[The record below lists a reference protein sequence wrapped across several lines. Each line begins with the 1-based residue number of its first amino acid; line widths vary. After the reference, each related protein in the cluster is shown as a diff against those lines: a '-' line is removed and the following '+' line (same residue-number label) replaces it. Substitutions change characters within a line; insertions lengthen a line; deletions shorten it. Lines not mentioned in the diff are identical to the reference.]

1 MADNSTVPLPPS
13 APLDTPTDHRSFL
26 NVISWLFAIISF
38 LVVAT
43 RCGTRWA
50 VSRTFGLDDAF
61 IIASLLLAIG
71 SMVAVTIGIRS
82 GLGLLDWESGSQS
95 QLDGL
100 QKAVYSFNFLFILSQ
115 FFSKL
120 SILVFIRSLTPNRT
134 HRNLDT
140 FFIVLT
146 VCWGIT
152 AGFGLIFQCDTPE
165 VWNFLHGECISRLAF
180 YTYVEILNI
189 ILDSVLVL
197 LPIMVVWN
205 LKLALKPKLM
215 IVSCFIPRICVIA
228 ALIVQLEILYDE
240 YQTGEPFVSWL
251 FILST
256 LLAQCLGIVSACILY
271 LKPFLQSL
279 NSGMIRND
287 DLRRRGGETSFG
299 SSYKRY
305 ASKTKTISKKKISG
319 LLSTVT
325 DNSLSGTNAK
335 NETFPSTLQGI
346 PLKDHPMRNDLGND
360 HQASVIAEA
369 GVSEWEASSQSS
381 QSNMIRH
388 TRTFSATST
397 HTDEQV

>member
-1 MADNSTVPLPPS
+1 MAEKSTVSLPPS
-13 APLDTPTDHRSFL
+13 ASLDTPTDHRSFL
-26 NVISWLFAIISF
+26 NVIGWLFAIISL

-50 VSRTFGLDDAF
+50 VSRSFGLDDAF

-100 QKAVYSFNFLFILSQ
+100 QKLAV
-115 FFSKL
+115 
-120 SILVFIRSLTPNRT
+120 
-134 HRNLDT
+134 
-140 FFIVLT
+140 
-146 VCWGIT
+146 
-152 AGFGLIFQCDTPE
+152 
-165 VWNFLHGECISRLAF
+165 
-180 YTYVEILNI
+180 
-189 ILDSVLVL
+189 
-197 LPIMVVWN
+197 
-205 LKLALKPKLM
+205 
-215 IVSCFIPRICVIA
+215 
-228 ALIVQLEILYDE
+228 LYDE
-240 YQTGEPFVSWL
+240 YQTGEPFLSWL

-305 ASKTKTISKKKISG
+305 ASKTKIISKKKISD

-325 DNSLSGTNAK
+325 DNSLSSTNTK
-335 NETFPSTLQGI
+335 NETFPSTLRGI
-346 PLKDHPMRNDLGND
+346 PLKDHPMRDNLRND
-360 HQASVIAEA
+360 HQVSVVAEP
-369 GVSEWEASSQSS
+369 GVNEWEASSQSS
-381 QSNMIRH
+381 QSSQLNMIRQ
-388 TRTFSATST
+388 TKIFSATST
-397 HTDEQV
+397 HEQA